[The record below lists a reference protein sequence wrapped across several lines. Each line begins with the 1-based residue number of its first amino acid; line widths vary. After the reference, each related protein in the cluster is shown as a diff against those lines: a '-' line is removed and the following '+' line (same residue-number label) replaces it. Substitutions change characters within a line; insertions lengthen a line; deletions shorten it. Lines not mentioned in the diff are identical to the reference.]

1 MCFVYLF
8 QIITL
13 LNFIEAFSSLGESK
27 IEGLESYASR
37 FQQILTNI
45 RKKPYDILD
54 QRKVEFDQDYVDFRR
69 QLADLEVGI
78 EKFLD
83 NSFKKVPST
92 MHALQLLE
100 RLVVQFLPILH
111 NIHIFLN
118 SYYFPTPSYLGLKSS
133 WSARCLQS

>member
-111 NIHIFLN
+111 NIHIF
-118 SYYFPTPSYLGLKSS
+118 
-133 WSARCLQS
+133 